1 MKYFDKQTSYTLR
14 NFCQNLLSTLKL
26 LKITIVLK
34 ISLSYRFFKVFQTMA
49 KIIITSQSQIES

>member
-1 MKYFDKQTSYTLR
+1 MKYFDKQTSYTLG

-34 ISLSYRFFKVFQTMA
+34 ISLSYRFLKVFQTMA